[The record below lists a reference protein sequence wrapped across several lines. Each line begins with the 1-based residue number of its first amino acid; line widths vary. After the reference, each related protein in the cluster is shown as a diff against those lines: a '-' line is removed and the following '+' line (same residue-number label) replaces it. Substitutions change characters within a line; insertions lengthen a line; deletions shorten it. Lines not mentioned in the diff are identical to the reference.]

1 MKNCTQLCDALNLTT
16 GEVVADRRGSLVLKA
31 TLNRKPV
38 VLKTHSLEGT
48 PESIYKARLLVN
60 EGETLSQMGHLT
72 NDLYIAHGECDGR
85 VWLLTRDLSGCEVSH
100 VAHEVRRSAGD
111 SAERSGHLMEL
122 LLAISQFYSTL
133 YAGGYMHGDVQPGHI
148 YLEGDKS
155 RADKVTVI
163 DWGLSAPVNQRN
175 SLYRGGFVYFIA
187 PEIAEKMLG
196 KEGVAYTAAAEV
208 YALGAT
214 LFSLFTGYVAVN
226 FGVSE
231 KALQS
236 LSLSDKLIAV
246 TKNRIRSFSEVS
258 VSQHAPLEALLQ
270 TSLATNPQRRFKDPI
285 DFHDHLSALW

>member
-60 EGETLSQMGHLT
+60 EGETLSQIGHLT
-72 NDLYIAHGECDGR
+72 NNLYVAHGEHNGKH
-85 VWLLTRDLSGCEVSH
+85 WLLTRDLSGGEIACIARKIRESDN
-100 VAHEVRRSAGD
+100 SFT
-111 SAERSGHLMEL
+111 ERFEQLMEL
-122 LLAISQFYSTL
+122 LIKVSAFYKTL
-133 YAGGYMHGDVQPGHI
+133 YAGGYMHGDIQPRHI
-148 YLEGDKS
+148 YLENESS
-155 RADKVTVI
+155 RTNVTVI
-163 DWGLSAPVNQRN
+163 DWGLATQVSRQNL
-175 SLYRGGFVYFIA
+175 LYKGGFVYFVA
-187 PEIAEKMLG
+187 PEIAVSMM
-196 KEGVAYTAAAEV
+196 EGGRVNYTAAAEV

-226 FGVSE
+226 FGVLE
-231 KALQS
+231 KVLQS
-236 LSLSDKLIAV
+236 LSLSDKLTAV

-258 VSQHAPLEALLQ
+258 VSQYAPLEAVLQ
-270 TSLATNPQRRFKDPI
+270 TSLATNPQHRFKDPI